1 MQTGTVTHIE
11 LRTDIAAPADV
22 VFDLSRSIDAHLSS
36 MERSRERAV
45 AGVTSGL
52 IGLGQQV
59 TWKATHFGIPFTMT
73 STISAMERPTRFVD
87 EQVRGPFAR
96 FRHEHRFESID
107 GGTRMTDTIDF
118 VSPLGPLGRLV
129 DRVALERYMTKLI
142 AERNVHLKVAA
153 EAR

>member
-1 MQTGTVTHIE
+1 MAHIE
-11 LRTDIAAPADV
+11 LRTEIAAPVEV

-52 IGLGQQV
+52 IELGQQV

-73 STISAMERPTRFVD
+73 STISAMEWPVRFVD

-96 FRHEHRFESID
+96 FRHEHRFDTID
-107 GGTRMTDTIDF
+107 GGTHMTDVIDF
-118 VSPLGPLGRLV
+118 VAPVGPIGRLV
-129 DRVALERYMTKLI
+129 DRLVLERYLTKLI
-142 AERNVHLKVAA
+142 VERNAHLKSAAERG
-153 EAR
+153 